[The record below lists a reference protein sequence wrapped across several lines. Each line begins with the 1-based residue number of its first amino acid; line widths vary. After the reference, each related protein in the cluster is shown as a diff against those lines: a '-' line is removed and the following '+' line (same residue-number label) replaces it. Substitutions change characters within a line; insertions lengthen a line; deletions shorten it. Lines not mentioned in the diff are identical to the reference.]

1 MPLEWGVGETRVTD
15 FILTHAEAFEVPLTV
30 DLIRL
35 LYEPPKREGE
45 AGSRCTHRIADS
57 QISGVIGEH
66 GSVFWHYLFTIVLQ
80 IHSEFNEAPN
90 ILDTPM
96 LDNLCQKCKQSR
108 VRTYFTKQAVKN
120 SLECAF
126 LIHACKLV
134 VMFRYKGLYAYCNT

>member
-45 AGSRCTHRIADS
+45 AGSRCTHRIADG
-57 QISGVIGEH
+57 Q
-66 GSVFWHYLFTIVLQ
+66 T
-80 IHSEFNEAPN
+80 
-90 ILDTPM
+90 
-96 LDNLCQKCKQSR
+96 
-108 VRTYFTKQAVKN
+108 
-120 SLECAF
+120 
-126 LIHACKLV
+126 HACKLV